1 MEVPAISNRANRLDV
16 ESPETRMS
24 SRALIAVLL
33 AMGCTIAAAQG
44 PVYESKDKAG
54 PVFSDQPSPGAR
66 PIDLP
71 PPNVIDVPRT
81 PQQQSAPAG
90 AAKAA
95 APAYTSLAIT
105 APKNQDTIHSNTGEF
120 AVSVTTVPALRTT
133 AGDTIRVRLDGNL
146 LPQSY
151 RSTTLQV
158 TAADWQGAAGANDGE
173 HTLQVTIVDKAGA
186 ALIQSAPVN
195 FYVRRATVHR
205 GR

>member
-1 MEVPAISNRANRLDV
+1 MNRLDV
-16 ESPETRMS
+16 ESPETRLG
-24 SRALIAVLL
+24 SRPLIAALL
-33 AMGCTIAAAQG
+33 AIGCTIAAAQG

-71 PPNVIDVPRT
+71 PPNVIEVPRT
-81 PQQQSAPAG
+81 PQQPSAPAA

-95 APAYTSLAIT
+95 APAYTSLAIA
-105 APKNQDTIHSNTGEF
+105 APRNQDTIHSNTGEF
-120 AVSVTTVPALRTT
+120 DVSVTTVPALRAA

-151 RSTTLQV
+151 RSPRLRV
-158 TAADWQGAAGANDGE
+158 TAADWQGAARGDDGE

-186 ALIQSAPVN
+186 ALIESAAVS
-195 FYVRRATVHR
+195 FQVRRATAHR